1 MKQLMTG
8 NEAIARGAWEDGV
21 QFASAYPGTPS
32 TEILENMS
40 KYDEVFSE
48 WAPNEKV
55 ALEAAIGASF
65 AGGRAMASM
74 KHVGL
79 NVAADPLFTLSYV
92 GVTGGLMVISA
103 DDPGLHSSQDEQDN
117 RYYAKAAK
125 IPMLEPSDSQECKDF
140 VKAAFEISEKYDAPV
155 LMRMTT
161 RVCHSKS
168 IVEMGDRVEVPF
180 IPYEKKMKY
189 DPIPAVSK
197 ILHRHVE
204 ERMTALEKFSNE
216 TELNRVE
223 YHDKKIGIVTAGV
236 SYQYAREVFG
246 DNASY
251 LKLGFTHPLPMD
263 KIRAFAKEVET
274 LYVIEELDPFMEEQ
288 IKAAGI
294 ECVGKEKLPLMYE
307 LNPDIVRKEL
317 LNEESETIEINPE
330 EIAKR
335 PPTLCAGCPHRG
347 FLYQLSKEKRAI
359 AVSDI
364 GCYALSGM
372 DPLNCKDIAICM
384 GGGFSVAHGAQLM
397 FDKAQTGKKC
407 FGMMGDST
415 FFHSGMT
422 SLLDAIYNN
431 SNVVLTVMDNRITG
445 MTGHQENPGTGY
457 NIKGEPANA
466 TDIEAVVKALG
477 CKHVKVVN
485 PLKLDEVK
493 EAIEW
498 GINVEGPAVIITRW
512 PCVLKKLSA
521 EDKAEFGNYKA
532 TNVVDHEKCIG
543 CKRCIKTGC
552 PALAYDKKTKKVSI
566 DKGQCVACDV
576 CAQVCPKGAIGR
588 EEK

>member
-1 MKQLMTG
+1 M
-8 NEAIARGAWEDGV
+8 
-21 QFASAYPGTPS
+21 
-32 TEILENMS
+32 
-40 KYDEVFSE
+40 
-48 WAPNEKV
+48 
-55 ALEAAIGASF
+55 
-65 AGGRAMASM
+65 
-74 KHVGL
+74 
-79 NVAADPLFTLSYV
+79 
-92 GVTGGLMVISA
+92 
-103 DDPGLHSSQDEQDN
+103 
-117 RYYAKAAK
+117 
-125 IPMLEPSDSQECKDF
+125 
-140 VKAAFEISEKYDAPV
+140 
-155 LMRMTT
+155 
-161 RVCHSKS
+161 
-168 IVEMGDRVEVPF
+168 
-180 IPYEKKMKY
+180 
-189 DPIPAVSK
+189 
-197 ILHRHVE
+197 
-204 ERMTALEKFSNE
+204 
-216 TELNRVE
+216 
-223 YHDKKIGIVTAGV
+223 
-236 SYQYAREVFG
+236 
-246 DNASY
+246 
-251 LKLGFTHPLPMD
+251 
-263 KIRAFAKEVET
+263 
-274 LYVIEELDPFMEEQ
+274 IEELDPFMEEQ

-576 CAQVCPKGAIGR
+576 CTQVCPKGAIGR